1 MKGTACWDVRP
12 YRRLTEM
19 NQALSP
25 YICRV
30 APFETGFAF
39 EWFDC
44 GAPDEAHAVLYRER
58 GSAQAM
64 QEMTVQECTA
74 SVSGLKTD
82 TDYEFVLKRADGS
95 AQSRLR
101 LVRTGVYP
109 GTVINYLH
117 PEDEAYITSG
127 RYLCSPSLV
136 KLPNGALLA
145 SMDVYAGGAPQN
157 LTLIFR
163 SDDCGRN
170 WRYVTDLMPCF
181 WGKLFW
187 HRDALYILGCSTEYG
202 DLLIGRSDDEGRT
215 WSAPAAL
222 FRGSRGDVGMHK
234 APMPVVEHEGKLY
247 TCVEYGAWKAETNY
261 HADCMLSVDANAD
274 LLNPENWHM
283 TEPVYYDATWP
294 GAVDGPCPG
303 CIEGNAVV
311 SPDGK
316 LCDYLRIDHANAN
329 PAYGKAVILERVD
342 ADAPMK
348 LRRIVDCPVG
358 SNAKFQLRRDPQ
370 TGVYLAIGSEVVN
383 PATPRQRNVLS
394 LCVSRDFETWKVV
407 HRLIDRREADP
418 QQTGFQYVD
427 WQFDGEDLIVV
438 CRTAVNG
445 AHNFHDSNCIT
456 FHRISGFRKW
466 L

>member
-1 MKGTACWDVRP
+1 
-12 YRRLTEM
+12 
-19 NQALSP
+19 
-25 YICRV
+25 
-30 APFETGFAF
+30 
-39 EWFDC
+39 
-44 GAPDEAHAVLYRER
+44 
-58 GSAQAM
+58 
-64 QEMTVQECTA
+64 
-74 SVSGLKTD
+74 
-82 TDYEFVLKRADGS
+82 
-95 AQSRLR
+95 
-101 LVRTGVYP
+101 
-109 GTVINYLH
+109 
-117 PEDEAYITSG
+117 
-127 RYLCSPSLV
+127 V

-329 PAYGKAVILERVD
+329 PAYGKAVILEMTD
-342 ADAPMK
+342 TDAPMK

-358 SNAKFQLRRDPQ
+358 SNSKFQLRRDPE
-370 TGVYLAIGSEVVN
+370 TGVYLAVGSEVVN
-383 PATPRQRNVLS
+383 PAAPRQRTVLS
-394 LCVSRDFETWKVV
+394 LCISRDFETWEVV

-418 QQTGFQYVD
+418 QKEGYQYVD
-427 WQFDGEDLIVV
+427 WQFDGSDLIVV
-438 CRTAVNG
+438 CRTAVNA
-445 AHNFHDSNCIT
+445 AHNYHDSNCIT
-456 FHRISGFRKW
+456 FHRVANFRQW